1 MNAARIL
8 EGLSHQEKKVLLS
21 LQDRSGSATPEQL
34 FEKGDFEQLVEVM
47 NASSWLQSKGLI
59 RIEEQALKQYA
70 INDREALFEG
80 LPERQAL
87 TELSQAGGR
96 LTLAELEEVLGKETA
111 GLAIGWLKRKAL
123 ATIEKGPEGPTV
135 TMTDTGQS
143 YLCSNMNDEF
153 LLDLL
158 STKDLLES
166 EIPEALRSSIPLLKS
181 RQNMIVEKQL
191 VRRRLHLTDLGK
203 EALAVGFELNEEVAQ
218 LTPELIQSGK
228 WRTANFRK
236 YDVNTFAPVS
246 YAAKKHL
253 LTRMADEVRRIFVQ
267 MGFTEI
273 DDEYVQ
279 PSFWNMD
286 ALFTPQDHPAR
297 EMQDTFYL
305 KNPSKICLDQDIEIL
320 KKVKR
325 VHEDG
330 GDSGSLGW
338 RYQWSWQEA
347 ERALLRTHTTVNTIR
362 YLAQHKEPPVKVFS
376 LSRVFRKEAIDAT
389 HLPEFAQIEG
399 IIMEEDASFDMLV
412 GVLREFYGRM
422 GFEDIRVR
430 PGYFPYTE
438 PSLEVEVLWN
448 GKWLELGGA
457 GIFRPEVTAPFGI
470 KHPVLAWGQGFER
483 LAMLHWNLKDIRE
496 LYQTDMDLLR
506 QSPIF

>member
-1 MNAARIL
+1 MI
-8 EGLSHQEKKVLLS
+8 
-21 LQDRSGSATPEQL
+21 
-34 FEKGDFEQLVEVM
+34 
-47 NASSWLQSKGLI
+47 
-59 RIEEQALKQYA
+59 
-70 INDREALFEG
+70 
-80 LPERQAL
+80 
-87 TELSQAGGR
+87 
-96 LTLAELEEVLGKETA
+96 
-111 GLAIGWLKRKAL
+111 
-123 ATIEKGPEGPTV
+123 IEK
-135 TMTDTGQS
+135 S
-143 YLCSNMNDEF
+143 
-153 LLDLL
+153 
-158 STKDLLES
+158 
-166 EIPEALRSSIPLLKS
+166 
-181 RQNMIVEKQL
+181 L
-191 VRRRLHLTDLGK
+191 VRRKLYLTDLGK
-203 EALAVGFELNEEVAQ
+203 EVLALGIELKEEVAQ
-218 LTPELIQSGK
+218 LTPEMIQSGS

-236 YDVNTFAPVS
+236 YDVNTYAPVS

-253 LTRMADEVRRIFVQ
+253 LTRVGDEVRRIFVQ

-273 DDEYVQ
+273 DGEYVQ
-279 PSFWNMD
+279 PAFWNMD

-305 KNPSKICLDQDIEIL
+305 KNPSRISLEQDIEIL
-320 KKVKR
+320 NKVR
-325 VHEDG
+325 EVHENG

-338 RYQWSWQEA
+338 RYHWSREEA

-483 LAMLHWNLKDIRE
+483 LAMLRWNLKDIRE

>member
-8 EGLSHQEKKVLLS
+8 DGLSHQEKKVLLA
-21 LQDRSGSATPEQL
+21 LQDLSGSATPEQI
-34 FEKGDFEQLVEVM
+34 FEGGKFEQLVEVM
-47 NASSWLQSKGLI
+47 NASSWLQSKGLV

-70 INDREALFEG
+70 INDRDVMVDG

-87 TELSQAGGR
+87 RELSEAGGR
-96 LTLAELEEVLGKETA
+96 LMLSELEELLGKEIS

-143 YLCSNMNDEF
+143 YLYANMKDE
-153 LLDLL
+153 LLLEML
-158 STKDLLES
+158 GGRELLES
-166 EIPEALRSSIPLLKS
+166 EVPEDLRPSIPLLKS
-181 RQNMIVEKQL
+181 RQNMIIERPL
-191 VRRRLHLTDLGK
+191 VRRKLHLTDLGK
-203 EALAVGFELNEEVAQ
+203 EVLALGIELKDEVAQ
-218 LTPELIQSGK
+218 LTPGMIQTGSWK
-228 WRTANFRK
+228 TVNFRK
-236 YDVNTFAPVS
+236 YDVNTFAPAS

-253 LTRMADEVRRIFVQ
+253 LTRIADEVRRIFVQ

-305 KNPSKICLDQDIEIL
+305 KSPAKICLDQDIDIL
-320 KKVKR
+320 NKVKKV
-325 VHEDG
+325 HETG

-338 RYQWSWQEA
+338 RYHWSREEA

-389 HLPEFAQIEG
+389 HLPEFQQIEG

-422 GFEDIRVR
+422 GFEEIRVR

-438 PSLEVEVLWN
+438 PSLEIEVLWN

>member
-8 EGLSHQEKKVLLS
+8 DGLSHQEKKVLLA
-21 LQDRSGSATPEQL
+21 LQDLSGSATPEQV
-34 FEKGDFEQLVEVM
+34 FARGGFEQPVEVM
-47 NASSWLQSKGLI
+47 NASSWLQTKGLI
-59 RIEEQALKQYA
+59 RIEEQATKQYA
-70 INDREALFEG
+70 INNRDVMVDG

-87 TELSQAGGR
+87 TEISQAGGR
-96 LTLAELEEVLGKETA
+96 LTLAELEEILGKETS
-111 GLAIGWLKRKAL
+111 GLAIGWLKRKGL
-123 ATIEKGPEGPTV
+123 ATIEKGPDGLTV
-135 TMTDTGQS
+135 TMTDKGQS
-143 YLCSNMNDEF
+143 FLYSSMNDEF
-153 LLDLL
+153 LLEILAA
-158 STKDLLES
+158 KELLES
-166 EIPEALRSSIPLLKS
+166 EIPEELRSSIPLLKS
-181 RQNMIVEKQL
+181 RQNMIIEKPL
-191 VRRRLHLTDLGK
+191 VRRKLHMAEEGKAVLALGI
-203 EALAVGFELNEEVAQ
+203 ELKEEVAQ
-218 LTPELIQSGK
+218 LTPEMIQSGS
-228 WRTANFRK
+228 WRKANFRK

-253 LTRMADEVRRIFVQ
+253 LTRVADEVRRIFVQ

-273 DDEYVQ
+273 DGEYVQ

-305 KNPSKICLDQDIEIL
+305 KNPARISLDRDIEIL
-320 KKVKR
+320 NKVKKV
-325 VHEDG
+325 HENG

-338 RYQWSWQEA
+338 RYRWSREEA

-362 YLAQHKEPPVKVFS
+362 YLAEHREPPVKIFS
-376 LSRVFRKEAIDAT
+376 LSRVFRNEAIDAT

-399 IIMEEDASFDMLV
+399 ILMEEEASFDMLV

-448 GKWLELGGA
+448 EKWLELGGA

-470 KHPVLAWGQGFER
+470 KYPVLAWGQGFER

>member
-8 EGLSHQEKKVLLS
+8 DGLSHQEKKVLLS
-21 LQDRSGSATPEQL
+21 LQGLSGSATPEQI
-34 FEKGDFEQLVEVM
+34 FERGKFDQLVEVM

-59 RIEEQALKQYA
+59 VIEEQAFKQYV
-70 INDREALFEG
+70 INNRDVMVDG

-87 TELSQAGGR
+87 RELSEAGGR
-96 LTLAELEEVLGKETA
+96 LMLAELEEILGKETS

-123 ATIEKGPEGPTV
+123 ATIEKGPDGPTV

-143 YLCSNMNDEF
+143 FLYANMKDEF
-153 LLDLL
+153 LLELL
-158 STKDLLES
+158 AGKDLLEN
-166 EIPEALRSSIPLLKS
+166 EIPEDLRPSIPLLKS
-181 RQNMIVEKQL
+181 RQNMIIEKPL
-191 VRRRLHLTDLGK
+191 VRRKLHLTDLGM
-203 EALAVGFELNEEVAQ
+203 EVLALGIELKDEVAQ
-218 LTPELIQSGK
+218 LTPEMIQTGSWK
-228 WRTANFRK
+228 TANFRK

-253 LTRMADEVRRIFVQ
+253 LTRIADEVRRIFVQ

-305 KNPSKICLDQDIEIL
+305 KNPSKICLDQDVEIL
-320 KKVKR
+320 KRVKQ
-325 VHEDG
+325 VHETG

-338 RYQWSWQEA
+338 RYPWSREEA

-389 HLPEFAQIEG
+389 HLPEFQQIEG

-422 GFEDIRVR
+422 GFEEIRVR

-438 PSLEVEVLWN
+438 PSLEIEVLWN